1 MGSQKEIPQP
11 MNTRKAP
18 TRFDRR
24 FHLDKAE
31 YAEHSLERGLSERII
46 TEEDAGLIIEFVTEI
61 KSTLG
66 VSDGRVNKLTSALVT
81 WRRHLPH
88 PYTRNTIGEIFQ
100 AVTRLNHAT
109 YRGRPYRQNTRHDF
123 IKFLKRFYLWLI
135 ENSYSNVPAAKI
147 NKIRPPPVDA
157 MTKTASQLLT
167 EQEILA
173 MINACMTSRDRAIIS
188 CLYEGGFRIQ
198 ELATL
203 TWSQVKFDDWGF
215 VINVDEKTGKPR
227 YVRLVMSRE
236 YLSTWRKDYPFKSEG
251 ESLVFHTSQC
261 NPLQYGGISKQLREI
276 AHRAG
281 IVKHITPHIFRT
293 SRITHLIRQGYS
305 ESIIKLMMWGNITT
319 DMFKTYAYLTNEDI
333 DNEVLER
340 QGIKKNISKSEPVMV
355 PVQCSRCLTIN
366 SPASHYCCICGRPL
380 DASTLS
386 TQEELMRFIDSHPEL
401 VEMWQRGTKT
411 RAASV

>member
-1 MGSQKEIPQP
+1 
-11 MNTRKAP
+11 MNKRNAP

-24 FHLDKAE
+24 FHLNKVE
-31 YAEHSLERGLSERII
+31 YSEHSLERGLSEGVI
-46 TEEDAGLIIEFVTEI
+46 TREDAALITEFVTEI
-61 KSTLG
+61 KSTRG

-81 WRRHLPH
+81 WRRHLPL
-88 PYTRNTIGEIFQ
+88 PYRENTIGDIFQ
-100 AVTRLNHAT
+100 AVTRLNST
-109 YRGRPYRQNTRHDF
+109 IYRGRPYRQNTRHDF

-135 ENSYSNVPAAKI
+135 ENSYSDVPAVKI
-147 NKIRPPPVDA
+147 NKIRPPPVDV

-203 TWSQVKFDDWGF
+203 TWSQVKFDDWGIM
-215 VINVDEKTGKPR
+215 VNIDDKKTNQHR
-227 YVRLVMSRE
+227 YIRLIMSRE
-236 YLSTWRKDYPFKSEG
+236 YLSAWRKDYPFKSEG
-251 ESLVFHTSQC
+251 ESLVFHTSRYQ
-261 NPLQYGGISKQLREI
+261 PLQYGGISKQLREI
-276 AHRAG
+276 AQRAG

-340 QGIKKNISKSEPVMV
+340 QGIKRNVSKSEPVMV
-355 PVQCSRCLTIN
+355 PLQCSRCQTIN
-366 SPASHYCCICGRPL
+366 SPASHYCCTCGRPL

-401 VEMWQRGTKT
+401 VEMCQRGATT
-411 RAASV
+411 RAVSV